1 MKSRWTIRIAI
12 GSSWISD
19 VCVESIVVVLDEPSV
34 HDSLGP
40 ADSHGS
46 LVQNLVDSMS
56 HSRFSS

>member
-34 HDSLGP
+34 HDSLGL
-40 ADSHGS
+40 ADKSW
-46 LVQNLVDSMS
+46 Q
-56 HSRFSS
+56 SRT